1 MSEAAPGAGDDREHE
16 HTAFFKSY
24 YSDAVDTLAQRY
36 PDEQRHLTIDWG
48 DLLAYDVDLAE
59 DYLVAPDRIGSILQ
73 SALADYPI
81 PNVELRDV
89 TIRVTGLNDEDIYT
103 PLEVTRDA
111 DDRDE
116 SYIGVRG
123 ELAKVSE
130 PKQEI
135 QEAAFECDNCG
146 TVIRVPQESENFKE
160 PHQCHGCE
168 RQGPFQPLPDESS
181 FTHHVKIRIE
191 TPADASGKLQNESID
206 GDVRG
211 ELVWSGGGEF
221 GIPERTGDAVTVYG
235 TVEKRQE
242 MDGRKKSRHFEDY
255 LNVSAF
261 EFDAD
266 ADDTNIEA
274 HRDEFEPLA
283 AREDAVNLFARSLVP
298 ELHATAEWEH
308 GLELLVAYL
317 FGAPRIDVPQG
328 PTYRGDIHAL
338 IISDYG
344 MGKSMVNNAVAMFSP
359 KCIKES
365 VTGMSSDV
373 GLLAA
378 AVEDDFAGS
387 SWTLRPGILVRANGG
402 HVILDEIDKTD
413 ANLERMND
421 ALEGEQ
427 VVDVNKAGQ
436 SATFKSRVGLLATG
450 NPENSRFDSTVPNS
464 QQLNIDKS
472 LLSRFDGI
480 VLMEDETDPEQDAA
494 IAETQLESYLEGQQV
509 QYGERE
515 ELDTLAREVEPEVGR
530 AWIAEA
536 RENVHPILTRDHF
549 ERITEWYADEVRQL
563 NNDFANDGTEGD
575 MPVPANAR
583 SVMATIRFSVAFAR
597 VHLRDEVA
605 DADVTRAMELSKAL
619 IGQNFDGD
627 KFVAAE
633 SQRTP
638 TTQAERVESVR
649 NLIDEFDDGDGA
661 SADDLIT
668 AAQDRYD
675 MAPAKT
681 EQELQKLKDKGA
693 VYEPTGDHYMTT

>member
-1 MSEAAPGAGDDREHE
+1 MTDGEQHE

-24 YSDAVDTLAQRY
+24 YSDAVAELAQRY
-36 PDEQRHLTIDWG
+36 PDEQNHITVDWG
-48 DLLAYDVDLAE
+48 DLLAYDIDLAE
-59 DYLVAPDRIGSILQ
+59 DYLVAPETIGGVLQ
-73 SALADYPI
+73 NALADYPI
-81 PNVELRDV
+81 PNVELTDV
-89 TIRVTGLNDEDIYT
+89 SIRMVGLNDEDIYT

-116 SYIGVRG
+116 SYIGVTG

-135 QEAAFECDNCG
+135 QEAAFECTRCG
-146 TVIRVPQESENFKE
+146 TYSYVPQTGSGFQE
-160 PHQCHGCE
+160 PHECQGCQ
-168 RQGPFQPLPDESS
+168 RQGPFQAVAEEST
-181 FTHHVKIRIE
+181 FTHHVKIRVE
-191 TPADASGKLQNESID
+191 TPADAAGKLQNESID

-211 ELVWSGGGEF
+211 KLVWSGGGEF

-235 TVEKRQE
+235 TVEKEQVTE
-242 MDGRKKSRHFEDY
+242 GRSKTRHFEDY
-255 LNVSAF
+255 LEVSAF

-266 ADDTNIEA
+266 ADDTDIEA
-274 HRDEFEPLA
+274 HREEFKTLA
-283 AREDAVNLFARSLVP
+283 AREDAVDLFARSLVP

-317 FGAPRIDVPQG
+317 VAAPRIDVPEG

-344 MGKSMVNNAVAMFSP
+344 MGKSMVNSAVAMFSP

-378 AVEDDFAGS
+378 AVEDDFAGG

-450 NPENSRFDSTVPNS
+450 NPENSRFDAEVPNS

-480 VLMEDETDPEQDAA
+480 VLMEDNADKEQDAA
-494 IAETQLESYLEGQQV
+494 IAGTQLESYIEGQEVEQ
-509 QYGERE
+509 GARD
-515 ELDTLAREVEPEVGR
+515 ELDTLSREVEPDVGR
-530 AWIAEA
+530 AWIAHA
-536 RENVHPILTRDHF
+536 RENVHPLLSRDHF
-549 ERITEWYADEVRQL
+549 DKITEWYAEEVRQL
-563 NNDFANDGTEGD
+563 NNDYGDADD

-605 DADVTRAMELSKAL
+605 DADVERAMRLSKAL

-638 TTQAERVESVR
+638 TTQEERVQSVR
-649 NLIDEFDDGDGA
+649 DLINEFDEGDGA
-661 SADDLIT
+661 PVEDVLT
-668 AAQDRYD
+668 AAQNRYD

-681 EQELQKLKDKGA
+681 EKELQKLLDKGA
-693 VYEPTGDHYMTT
+693 AYEPQTDHYMTT

>member
-1 MSEAAPGAGDDREHE
+1 MSTTNANLVDDLARWLESE
-16 HTAFFKSY
+16 YADEIAK
-24 YSDAVDTLAQRY
+24 LAQRY
-36 PDEQRHLTIDWG
+36 PSEQDYLTISWN
-48 DLLAYDVDLAE
+48 DLFRHDATVADDYLNNPRQMGEKLRQAVQSVNVPNVTFDDVDVRVVDLNAE
-59 DYLVAPDRIGSILQ
+59 DVYQ
-73 SALADYPI
+73 PI
-81 PNVELRDV
+81 DVLR
-89 TIRVTGLNDEDIYT
+89 ED
-103 PLEVTRDA
+103 P
-111 DDRDE
+111 
-116 SYIGVRG
+116 SGYIGVRG

-130 PKQEI
+130 PTKEI
-135 QEAAFECDNCG
+135 QEAAFECLRCG
-146 TVIRVPQESENFKE
+146 TPTYIPQSGDDIQK
-160 PHQCHGCE
+160 PHECSGCQ
-168 RQGPFQPLPDESS
+168 RQGPFDTIPEESE
-181 FTHHVKIRIE
+181 FTHHSKVRIE
-191 TPADASGKLQNESID
+191 TPPDETGALQTDTMD

-211 ELVWSGGGEF
+211 ELVWSGHEDVGVAG
-221 GIPERTGDAVTVYG
+221 RTGDAVTAYG
-235 TVEKRQE
+235 TVEFSQVGE
-242 MDGRKKSRHFEDY
+242 NDRHFEAELDIQA
-255 LNVSAF
+255 L

-266 ADDTNIEA
+266 ADDTDIEA
-274 HRDEFEPLA
+274 HRDEFTTIA
-283 AREDAVNLFARSLVP
+283 KREDAVDVFAESLVP

-317 FGAPRIDVPQG
+317 FAAPRIDVPEG

-338 IISDYG
+338 FISDYG
-344 MGKSMVNNAVAMFSP
+344 MGKSMVNSAVAMFSP

-427 VVDVNKAGQ
+427 LVDVNKAGQ

-450 NPENSRFDSTVPNS
+450 NPENSRFDAEVPNS

-480 VLMEDETDPEQDAA
+480 VLMEDRADPEQDAA
-494 IAETQLESYLEGQQV
+494 IAETQLESYLEGQEV
-509 QYGERE
+509 EYGDRT
-515 ELDTLAREVEPEVGR
+515 ELDTLSREVSPEVGR
-530 AWIAEA
+530 AWIAHA
-536 RENVHPILTRDHF
+536 RENVHPILSRDHF

-563 NNDFANDGTEGD
+563 NNDYGEADD

-597 VHLRDEVA
+597 VHLRDKVT
-605 DADVTRAMELSKAL
+605 DDDVERAMRLSKAL

-638 TTQAERVESVR
+638 RTQDERVQSIR
-649 NLIDEFDDGDGA
+649 DLIDELDEGDGA
-661 SADDLIT
+661 PVDELLT
-668 AAQDRYD
+668 AAQNRYD

-681 EQELQKLKDKGA
+681 EKEIQKLKDKGA
-693 VYEPTGDHYMTT
+693 VYEPQTEHYMTT

>member
-1 MSEAAPGAGDDREHE
+1 MSEAHAGGDDGTEHE

-24 YSDAVDTLAQRY
+24 YADAVAELAQRY
-36 PDEQRHLTIDWG
+36 PDEQRHIVIDWG
-48 DLLAYDVDLAE
+48 DLFAYDIDLAE
-59 DYLVAPDRIGSILQ
+59 DYLVAPETIDGILQ
-73 SALADYPI
+73 NALADYPI
-81 PNVELRDV
+81 PNVELTDV
-89 TIRVTGLNDEDIYT
+89 SIRMVGLNDEDIYT

-116 SYIGVRG
+116 SYIGVTG

-130 PKQEI
+130 PKKEI
-135 QEAAFECDNCG
+135 QEAVFECQKCG
-146 TVIRVPQESENFKE
+146 TKTTIPQSGDGFQE
-160 PHQCHGCE
+160 PHECVGCE
-168 RQGPFQPLPDESS
+168 RQGPFVPMPDEST
-181 FTHHVKIRIE
+181 FTHHVKVRIE
-191 TPADASGKLQNESID
+191 TPADATGKLQNESID
-206 GDVRG
+206 GDARG
-211 ELVWSGGGEF
+211 PLVWSGGGDF
-221 GIPERTGDAVTVYG
+221 GVAERTGDAVTVYG
-235 TVEKRQE
+235 TVEKQQVTE
-242 MDGRKKSRHFEDY
+242 GRTKTRHFEDN
-255 LNVSAF
+255 LNISAF
-261 EFDAD
+261 EFDSD
-266 ADDTNIEA
+266 ADDTDIEA
-274 HRDEFEPLA
+274 HREEFETLA
-283 AREDAVNLFARSLVP
+283 AREDAVDVFAKSLVP

-317 FGAPRIDVPQG
+317 FGAPRIDVPEG

-338 IISDYG
+338 FISDYG
-344 MGKSMVNNAVAMFSP
+344 MGKSMVNSAVAMFSP

-378 AVEDDFAGS
+378 AVEDDFAGG
-387 SWTLRPGILVRANGG
+387 SWTLKPGILVRANGG

-450 NPENSRFDSTVPNS
+450 NPENSRFDAEVPNS

-480 VLMEDETDPEQDAA
+480 VLMEDRADPDQDAA
-494 IAETQLESYLEGQQV
+494 IAETQLESYLEGQEV
-509 QYGERE
+509 EYGDRE
-515 ELDTLAREVEPEVGR
+515 ELDSLAREVEPDVGR
-530 AWIAEA
+530 AWIAHA
-536 RENVHPILTRDHF
+536 REEVHPILSRDHF

-563 NNDFANDGTEGD
+563 NNDYGDADD

-597 VHLRDEVA
+597 VHLREKVA
-605 DADVTRAMELSKAL
+605 DEDVERAMRLSKAL

-633 SQRTP
+633 SQKTPRT
-638 TTQAERVESVR
+638 QDERVQSVR
-649 NLIDEFDDGDGA
+649 DLIDEFDEGNGA
-661 SADDLIT
+661 PVEDVLT
-668 AAQDRYD
+668 AAQNRYD

-681 EQELQKLKDKGA
+681 EKEIQKLLDKGA
-693 VYEPTGDHYMTT
+693 AYEPQTDHYMTT

>member
-1 MSEAAPGAGDDREHE
+1 MSSTNASLVDDLARWLERE
-16 HTAFFKSY
+16 Y
-24 YSDAVDTLAQRY
+24 DDAIATLAQRY
-36 PDEQRHLTIDWG
+36 PEEQTHLTVSWA
-48 DLLAYDVDLAE
+48 DLLRFDAAVADDYLQKPRQMNTTLQQAVTAVNVPNVTFDDVEVRVVDL
-59 DYLVAPDRIGSILQ
+59 
-73 SALADYPI
+73 
-81 PNVELRDV
+81 
-89 TIRVTGLNDEDIYT
+89 NDADIYQ
-103 PLEVTRDA
+103 PIDVLREDP
-111 DDRDE
+111 
-116 SYIGVRG
+116 SGYIGVRG

-130 PKQEI
+130 PTKEI
-135 QEAAFECDNCG
+135 QEAAFECLRCG
-146 TVIRVPQESENFKE
+146 TATFVPQSGEGLQE
-160 PHQCHGCE
+160 PHECSGCE
-168 RQGPFQPLPDESS
+168 RQGPFDTLPAEST
-181 FTHHVKIRIE
+181 FTHHSKVRIE
-191 TPADASGKLQNESID
+191 TPPDETGALQSDDMD

-211 ELVWSGGGEF
+211 ALVWSGHEDVGVAG
-221 GIPERTGDAVTVYG
+221 RTGDAVTAYG
-235 TVEKRQE
+235 TVEFTQVG
-242 MDGRKKSRHFEDY
+242 DNDRHFEAQLDVDA
-255 LNVSAF
+255 L
-261 EFDAD
+261 EFDDA
-266 ADDTNIEA
+266 ADDTDISA
-274 HRDEFEPLA
+274 HRETFERLA
-283 AREDAVNLFARSLVP
+283 AREDAVDVFARSLVP

-317 FGAPRIDVPQG
+317 FGAPRIDVPEG

-344 MGKSMVNNAVAMFSP
+344 MGKSMVNAAVAMFSP

-427 VVDVNKAGQ
+427 LVDVNKAGQ

-450 NPENSRFDSTVPNS
+450 NPENSRFDAEVPNS

-480 VLMEDETDPEQDAA
+480 VLMEDRADPEQDAA
-494 IAETQLESYLEGQQV
+494 IAETQLESYLEGQEV
-509 QYGERE
+509 EYGTRD
-515 ELDTLAREVEPEVGR
+515 ELDTLAREVPPDVGR

-536 RENVHPILTRDHF
+536 RERVHPILSRDHF
-549 ERITEWYADEVRQL
+549 EQITEWYAEEVRQL
-563 NNDFANDGTEGD
+563 NNEYGDTDD

-597 VHLRDEVA
+597 VHLRDTVA
-605 DADVTRAMELSKAL
+605 DADVERAMRLSKAL

-638 TTQAERVESVR
+638 TTQAERVQSVCD
-649 NLIDEFDDGDGA
+649 LINECDDGEGA
-661 SADDLIT
+661 PLDDLLT
-668 AAQDRYD
+668 EAQERYD
-675 MAPAKT
+675 MTPAKT
-681 EQELQKLKDKGA
+681 EKELQQLKDKGMA
-693 VYEPTGDHYMTT
+693 YEPQTDHYKTT

>member
-1 MSEAAPGAGDDREHE
+1 MTEDEHE

-24 YSDAVDTLAQRY
+24 YSDAVDELAQRY
-36 PDEQRHLTIDWG
+36 PDEQNHLVVDWG
-48 DLLAYDVDLAE
+48 DLFAYDMDLAE
-59 DYLVAPDRIGSILQ
+59 DYLVAPDTIDGVLQ
-73 SALADYPI
+73 SALEDYPI
-81 PNVELRDV
+81 PNVELTDV
-89 TIRVTGLNDEDIYT
+89 SIRMVGLNDEDIYT

-116 SYIGVRG
+116 SYIGVTG

-135 QEAAFECDNCG
+135 QEAAFECTRCG
-146 TVIRVPQESENFKE
+146 TYSYVPQSGSGFQE
-160 PHQCHGCE
+160 PHECQGCQ
-168 RQGPFQPLPDESS
+168 RQGPFQAVPKDST
-181 FTHHVKIRIE
+181 FTHHVKIRVE
-191 TPADASGKLQNESID
+191 TPADAAGNLQNESID

-211 ELVWSGGGEF
+211 KLVWSGGGEF

-235 TVEKRQE
+235 TVEKEQVTE
-242 MDGRKKSRHFEDY
+242 GRSKTRHFEDY
-255 LNVSAF
+255 LEVSAF

-266 ADDTNIEA
+266 ADDTDIEA
-274 HRDEFEPLA
+274 HRETFRDLSD
-283 AREDAVNLFARSLVP
+283 REDAVDLFARSLVP

-317 FGAPRIDVPQG
+317 FAAPRIDVPEG

-344 MGKSMVNNAVAMFSP
+344 MGKSMVNSAVAMFSP

-378 AVEDDFAGS
+378 AVEDDFAGG

-494 IAETQLESYLEGQQV
+494 IAGTQLESYIEGQEVEQ
-509 QYGERE
+509 GSRE
-515 ELDTLAREVEPEVGR
+515 ELDNLAREVEPDVGR
-530 AWIAEA
+530 AWIAYA
-536 RENVHPILTRDHF
+536 REEVHPILSRDHF
-549 ERITEWYADEVRQL
+549 DKITEWYAEEVRQL
-563 NNDFANDGTEGD
+563 NNDFANDGAGGD

-605 DADVTRAMELSKAL
+605 DEDVERAMRLSKAL

-638 TTQAERVESVR
+638 TTQEERVQSVR
-649 NLIDEFDDGDGA
+649 DLIDEFDEGDGA
-661 SADDLIT
+661 PIGDVLT

-681 EQELQKLKDKGA
+681 EKELQKLLDKGA
-693 VYEPTGDHYMTT
+693 AYEPQTDHYMTT

>member
-1 MSEAAPGAGDDREHE
+1 
-16 HTAFFKSY
+16 
-24 YSDAVDTLAQRY
+24 
-36 PDEQRHLTIDWG
+36 
-48 DLLAYDVDLAE
+48 
-59 DYLVAPDRIGSILQ
+59 
-73 SALADYPI
+73 
-81 PNVELRDV
+81 
-89 TIRVTGLNDEDIYT
+89 
-103 PLEVTRDA
+103 
-111 DDRDE
+111 
-116 SYIGVRG
+116 
-123 ELAKVSE
+123 
-130 PKQEI
+130 
-135 QEAAFECDNCG
+135 
-146 TVIRVPQESENFKE
+146 
-160 PHQCHGCE
+160 
-168 RQGPFQPLPDESS
+168 
-181 FTHHVKIRIE
+181 
-191 TPADASGKLQNESID
+191 
-206 GDVRG
+206 
-211 ELVWSGGGEF
+211 
-221 GIPERTGDAVTVYG
+221 VYG
-235 TVEKRQE
+235 TVEKEQVTE
-242 MDGRKKSRHFEDY
+242 GRSKTRHFEDY
-255 LNVSAF
+255 LEVSAF

-266 ADDTNIEA
+266 ADDTDIEA
-274 HRDEFEPLA
+274 HRETFRDLSD
-283 AREDAVNLFARSLVP
+283 REDAVDLFARSLVP

-317 FGAPRIDVPQG
+317 FAAPRIDVPEG

-344 MGKSMVNNAVAMFSP
+344 MGKSMVNSAVAMFSP

-378 AVEDDFAGS
+378 AVEDDFAGG

-450 NPENSRFDSTVPNS
+450 NPENSRFDNTVPNS

-494 IAETQLESYLEGQQV
+494 IAGTQLESYIEGQEVEQ
-509 QYGERE
+509 GSRE
-515 ELDTLAREVEPEVGR
+515 ELDNLAREVEPDVGR
-530 AWIAEA
+530 AWIAYA
-536 RENVHPILTRDHF
+536 REEVHPILSRDHF
-549 ERITEWYADEVRQL
+549 DKITEWYAEEVRQL
-563 NNDFANDGTEGD
+563 NNDFANDGAGGD

-605 DADVTRAMELSKAL
+605 DEDVERAMRLSKAL

-638 TTQAERVESVR
+638 TTQEERVQSVR
-649 NLIDEFDDGDGA
+649 DLIDEFDEGDGA
-661 SADDLIT
+661 PIGDVLT

-681 EQELQKLKDKGA
+681 EKELQKLLDKGA
-693 VYEPTGDHYMTT
+693 AYEPQTDHYMTT

>member
-1 MSEAAPGAGDDREHE
+1 MSTNADLVDDLARWFEREYDDE
-16 HTAFFKSY
+16 IAE
-24 YSDAVDTLAQRY
+24 LAQRY
-36 PDEQRHLTIDWG
+36 PDEQAYLTVSWS
-48 DLLAYDVDLAE
+48 DLLRFNADVAD
-59 DYLVAPDRIGSILQ
+59 DYLDKPRSMDKTLRQAVA
-73 SALADYPI
+73 AVNI
-81 PNVELRDV
+81 PNVTLTDV
-89 TIRVTGLNDEDIYT
+89 EVRVVDLNEEDIYQ
-103 PLEVTRDA
+103 PIEVLREDP
-111 DDRDE
+111 
-116 SYIGVRG
+116 SGYIGVRG
-123 ELAKVSE
+123 ELSKVSE
-130 PKQEI
+130 PTKEI
-135 QEAAFECDNCG
+135 QEAAFECLRCG
-146 TVIRVPQESENFKE
+146 TPTYVPQSGDDIQH
-160 PHQCHGCE
+160 PHECSGCE
-168 RQGPFQPLPDESS
+168 RQGPFEIIPEASE
-181 FTHHVKIRIE
+181 FTHHSKVRVE
-191 TPADASGKLQNESID
+191 TPADETGALQTDTMD

-211 ELVWSGGGEF
+211 ELVWSGHEEVGVAG
-221 GIPERTGDAVTVYG
+221 RTGDAVTAYG
-235 TVEKRQE
+235 TVEFAQVG
-242 MDGRKKSRHFEDY
+242 DSDRHFEAELDI
-255 LNVSAF
+255 SAL

-266 ADDTNIEA
+266 ADDTDIEA
-274 HRDEFEPLA
+274 QRQEFETLA
-283 AREDAVNLFARSLVP
+283 AREDAVDVFARSLVP

-317 FGAPRIDVPQG
+317 FAAPRIDVPEG

-338 IISDYG
+338 FISDYG
-344 MGKSMVNNAVAMFSP
+344 MGKSMVNSAVAMFSP

-378 AVEDDFAGS
+378 AVEDDFAGG

-450 NPENSRFDSTVPNS
+450 NPENSRFDAEVPNS

-480 VLMEDETDPEQDAA
+480 VLMEDRADPDQDAA
-494 IAETQLESYLEGQQV
+494 IASTQLESYLEGQEV
-509 QYGERE
+509 EYGDRD

-530 AWIAEA
+530 AWIAHA
-536 RENVHPILTRDHF
+536 REEVHPILSRDHF
-549 ERITEWYADEVRQL
+549 ERITEWYAEEVRQL
-563 NNDFANDGTEGD
+563 NNDYGETDD

-597 VHLRDEVA
+597 VHLRDKVA
-605 DADVTRAMELSKAL
+605 DADVERAMRLSKAL

-638 TTQAERVESVR
+638 TTQDERIQSVR
-649 NLIDEFDDGDGA
+649 DLIDELDEGDGA
-661 SADDLIT
+661 PADELLT
-668 AAQDRYD
+668 EAQNRYD

-681 EQELQKLKDKGA
+681 EKEVQNLLDKGA
-693 VYEPTGDHYMTT
+693 AYEPQTDHYMTT